1 MEEVLNE
8 EKIEYVNRETGLV
21 LTNSVDIEYY
31 KTIQNDT
38 IIENGLLG
46 SFTKEGRYSIEKKF
60 LIELVK
66 IKKFVVESFEYK
78 YVLNSILE
86 DKELTF
92 TLVIEDSISEE
103 KKVATL
109 RFIEKIIKEDGSEE
123 LLKTNVATYRDDPDI
138 YFVKK
143 AFKVFNIVEKSDV
156 EGKSNEEELLS
167 ILNRFKE
174 IKILKAKRI
183 SVLDYISSAYI
194 DSILAVLRANPCKF
208 SEFVLR
214 KYGEGLVSLRDKIS
228 ADNYYILVRRMLDR
242 ILDGAKVQLKDER
255 ILAQIL
261 KAKQNFVNSYKNLH
275 EELTAAP
282 KKDEL
287 QKQKQNSSAEP
298 AQKPSSASGAKKKA
312 SPKVK
317 SAGKKPAKKAAPQ
330 KSVTYFD
337 RSMSVYPKE
346 VRREQKPKH
355 REKEEDLAELQ
366 MRMRLENMLTR
377 KFSFYIDEKMENA
390 FEKKIYSF
398 TDEKTGNALARGAVT
413 SQRVENKFEAGMEM
427 N

>member
-194 DSILAVLRANPCKF
+194 DTILAVLRANPCKF

-214 KYGEGLVSLRDKIS
+214 KYGEGLASLRDKIS

-255 ILAQIL
+255 ILSQIL
-261 KAKQNFVNSYKNLH
+261 KAKQNFVNSYKKLH

-282 KKDEL
+282 KKEEL

-298 AQKPSSASGAKKKA
+298 AQKPSGGGAKKKA

>member
-1 MEEVLNE
+1 MEEVLQE
-8 EKIEYVNRETGLV
+8 EKFEYVNRETGLV
-21 LTNSVDIEYY
+21 LTNPVDIAYY
-31 KTIQNDT
+31 KSIQNDE
-38 IIENGLLG
+38 IIDNGLLG
-46 SFTKEGRYSIEKKF
+46 GFTKEGKYSIEKRF
-60 LIELVK
+60 LRELVEIRK
-66 IKKFVVESFEYK
+66 YVVESFEYR
-78 YVLNSILE
+78 YVLNTILGG
-86 DKELTF
+86 DELRF
-92 TLVIEDSISEE
+92 TLVIEDLISEE
-103 KKVATL
+103 KKLATL
-109 RFIEKIIKEDGSEE
+109 RFIETVRKEDGSEE
-123 LLKTNVATYRDDPDI
+123 LLKTIVATYKDDPDI

-143 AFKVFNIVEKSDV
+143 AFKVFNIVEKDEV
-156 EGKSNEEELLS
+156 EGKSDNEELLS

-174 IKILKAKRI
+174 IKSLKAKRI
-183 SVLDYISSAYI
+183 SMLDFISSAYV
-194 DSILAVLRANPCKF
+194 DEILAILRANPCKF

-214 KYGEGLVSLRDKIS
+214 KYGESLVLLKNKITS
-228 ADNYYILVRRMLDR
+228 ENYYILVKRMLDK
-242 ILDGAKVQLKDER
+242 ILDGAKVQLKDEN
-255 ILAQIL
+255 LSSQIL
-261 KAKQNFVNSYKNLH
+261 KAKQNYVNNYKNLH

-282 KKDEL
+282 KQEEIK
-287 QKQKQNSSAEP
+287 KQNKSSEAAP
-298 AQKPSSASGAKKKA
+298 KPSGGGGAKKKA

-398 TDEKTGNALARGAVT
+398 TDEKTGNALARGVVT
-413 SQRVENKFEAGMEM
+413 SPRVENKFEAGMEM

>member
-1 MEEVLNE
+1 MEEVLQE
-8 EKIEYVNRETGLV
+8 EKFEYVNRETGLV
-21 LTNSVDIEYY
+21 LTNPVDIEYY

-46 SFTKEGRYSIEKKF
+46 SFTKEGKYSIEKKF

-123 LLKTNVATYRDDPDI
+123 LLKTNVATYKDDPDI

-143 AFKVFNIVEKSDV
+143 AFKVFNIVEKNEV
-156 EGKSNEEELLS
+156 EGKSDNEELLS

-174 IKILKAKRI
+174 IKSLKAKRI
-183 SVLDYISSAYI
+183 SMLDFISSAYV
-194 DSILAVLRANPCKF
+194 DEILAILRANPCKF

-214 KYGEGLVSLRDKIS
+214 KYGEGLVLLKDKITS
-228 ADNYYILVRRMLDR
+228 ENYYILVKRMLDK
-242 ILDGAKVQLKDER
+242 ILDGAKVQLKDEN
-255 ILAQIL
+255 LSSQIL
-261 KAKQNFVNSYKNLH
+261 KAKQNYVNNYKNLH

-282 KKDEL
+282 KQEEIK
-287 QKQKQNSSAEP
+287 KQNKSSEAAP
-298 AQKPSSASGAKKKA
+298 KPSGGGGAKKKA

-398 TDEKTGNALARGAVT
+398 TDEKTGNALARGVVT
-413 SQRVENKFEAGMEM
+413 SPRVENKFEAGMEM

>member
-123 LLKTNVATYRDDPDI
+123 LLKTNVATYKDDPDI

-214 KYGEGLVSLRDKIS
+214 KYGESLVLLKDKITS
-228 ADNYYILVRRMLDR
+228 ENYYILVKRMLDR
-242 ILDGAKVQLKDER
+242 ILDGAKVQLKDEK
-255 ILAQIL
+255 ILSQIL

-282 KKDEL
+282 KKEEL
-287 QKQKQNSSAEP
+287 QKQNSSAEP

-355 REKEEDLAELQ
+355 REREEDLADLQ
-366 MRMRLENMLTR
+366 MRMRLKNMLI
-377 KFSFYIDEKMENA
+377 KELSSYIDEKIKNE
-390 FEKKIYSF
+390 FKKEIYSIV
-398 TDEKTGNALARGAVT
+398 DGKTENFLAREAAT
-413 SQRVENKFEAGMEM
+413 QQRVENKFEAGMEM

>member
-103 KKVATL
+103 KKLATL
-109 RFIEKIIKEDGSEE
+109 RFIETVRKEDGSEE
-123 LLKTNVATYRDDPDI
+123 LLKTIVATYKDDPDI

-143 AFKVFNIVEKSDV
+143 AFKVFNIVEKDEV
-156 EGKSNEEELLS
+156 EGKSDNEELLS

-174 IKILKAKRI
+174 IKSLKAKRI
-183 SVLDYISSAYI
+183 SMLDFISSAYV
-194 DSILAVLRANPCKF
+194 DEILAILRANPCKF

-214 KYGEGLVSLRDKIS
+214 KYGESLVLLKNKITS
-228 ADNYYILVRRMLDR
+228 ENYYILVRRMLDK
-242 ILDGAKVQLKDER
+242 ILDGAKVQLKDEN
-255 ILAQIL
+255 LSSQIL
-261 KAKQNFVNSYKNLH
+261 KAKQNYVNNYKNLH

-282 KKDEL
+282 KKEEL
-287 QKQKQNSSAEP
+287 QKQNKSSEAAP
-298 AQKPSSASGAKKKA
+298 KPSGGGGAKKKA

-346 VRREQKPKH
+346 VRREQKTKP
-355 REKEEDLAELQ
+355 REREEDLAELQ

-377 KFSFYIDEKMENA
+377 KFSSYIDEKMENA

-398 TDEKTGNALARGAVT
+398 TDEKTGNALARGVVT
-413 SQRVENKFEAGMEM
+413 SPRVENKFEAGMEM

>member
-46 SFTKEGRYSIEKKF
+46 SFTKEGKYSIEKKF

-123 LLKTNVATYRDDPDI
+123 LLKTNVATYKDDPDI

-143 AFKVFNIVEKSDV
+143 AFKVFNIVEKDEI

-214 KYGEGLVSLRDKIS
+214 KYGESLVLLKDKITS
-228 ADNYYILVRRMLDR
+228 ENYYILVKRMLDR
-242 ILDGAKVQLKDER
+242 ILDGAKVQLKDEK
-255 ILAQIL
+255 ILSQIL

-282 KKDEL
+282 KKEEL
-287 QKQKQNSSAEP
+287 QKQNKSSEAAP
-298 AQKPSSASGAKKKA
+298 KPSGGGGAKKKA

-346 VRREQKPKH
+346 VRREQKTKP
-355 REKEEDLAELQ
+355 REREEDLAELQ

-377 KFSFYIDEKMENA
+377 KFSSYIDEKMENA

-398 TDEKTGNALARGAVT
+398 TDEKTGNALARGVVT
-413 SQRVENKFEAGMEM
+413 SPRVENKFEAGMEM

>member
-194 DSILAVLRANPCKF
+194 DTILAVLRANPCKF

-282 KKDEL
+282 KKEEL

-298 AQKPSSASGAKKKA
+298 AQKPSGGGAKKKA

>member
-92 TLVIEDSISEE
+92 TLVIEDSTSEE

-123 LLKTNVATYRDDPDI
+123 LLKTNVATYKDDPDI

-143 AFKVFNIVEKSDV
+143 AFKVFNIVEKDEI

-214 KYGEGLVSLRDKIS
+214 KYGESLVLLKDKITS
-228 ADNYYILVRRMLDR
+228 ENYYILVKRMLDR
-242 ILDGAKVQLKDER
+242 ILDGAKVQLKDEK
-255 ILAQIL
+255 ILSQIL

-282 KKDEL
+282 KKEEL
-287 QKQKQNSSAEP
+287 QKQNSSAEP
-298 AQKPSSASGAKKKA
+298 AQKLSSASGTKKKA

-355 REKEEDLAELQ
+355 REREEDLADLQ
-366 MRMRLENMLTR
+366 MRMRLKNMLI
-377 KFSFYIDEKMENA
+377 KELSSYIDEKIKNE
-390 FEKKIYSF
+390 FKKEIYSIV
-398 TDEKTGNALARGAVT
+398 DGKTENFLAREAAT
-413 SQRVENKFEAGMEM
+413 QQRVENKFEAGMEM